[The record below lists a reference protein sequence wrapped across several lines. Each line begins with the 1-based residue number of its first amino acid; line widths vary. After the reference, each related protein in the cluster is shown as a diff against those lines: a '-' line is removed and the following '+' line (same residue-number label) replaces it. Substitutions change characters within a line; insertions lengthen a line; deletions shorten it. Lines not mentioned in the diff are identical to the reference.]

1 MVGSFL
7 LTDNN
12 FKMKQKIKEAITQG
26 YKNLGVP
33 ESVVDGLTALGV
45 TVVKDESEIDAFVQG
60 EAVKGVMRSWQ
71 SEADKV
77 RTKASESKKTEYE
90 AKIAELE
97 AKLNGNNPPETKPE
111 DDKVPAW
118 AQQLLEQN
126 KALAEQNRSF
136 AEKLNAFETTRT
148 KEAAVAALDKF
159 CAEWDYAGGFPK
171 ERDEAKRIALKLYKA
186 GGEQMDGE
194 HLIAAFREE
203 FDPAVQKKGVT
214 DFSKPFQSDGG
225 AGDNAQA
232 RFEAMA
238 KRQQERQGAV
248 AE

>member
-1 MVGSFL
+1 
-7 LTDNN
+7 
-12 FKMKQKIKEAITQG
+12 MKQKIKEAITQG

-60 EAVKGVMRSWQ
+60 EAVKGVMKSWQ

-77 RTKASESKKTEYE
+77 RTKASDSKKAEYE

-97 AKLNGNNPPETKPE
+97 AKLNGNNPPVPKPE
-111 DDKVPAW
+111 PKPQDTPDIAAIV
-118 AQQLLEQN
+118 AQAVAAAINPLQ
-126 KALAEQNRSF
+126 
-136 AEKLNAFETTRT
+136 EKLTAFETTRA
-148 KEAAVAALDKF
+148 KETAVAALDKF
-159 CAEWDYAGGFPK
+159 CADWDYAGGFPK
-171 ERDEAKRIALKLYKA
+171 ERDEAKRIALKIYKA
-186 GGEQMDGE
+186 GGEQMNGE
-194 HLIAAFREE
+194 QLIAAFREE
-203 FDPAVQKKGVT
+203 FDPAVKSKGVT
-214 DFSKPFQSDGG
+214 DFSQPFKSDGG